1 MYSTYPL
8 VIVSSLW
15 QFQKKWAICLDYPGF
30 WLGIELRLVIA
41 AADSILWLTQIPGA
55 EYNLRLSQVQA
66 AGCRLWLIP
75 SYGWL
80 ELRQLDMSCGWFY
93 PAVNSSSGGWIRVAA
108 ASSSDSRVWVTAGY
122 ILQLTQ
128 VPAAWFDLR
137 LIPSCR
143 YLCVAADSVLWPTQ
157 VHRLDSTCGWLTL

>member
-30 WLGIELRLVIA
+30 WLGIELQLVIA
-41 AADSILWLTQIPGA
+41 ATDSILWLTQIPGA
-55 EYNLRLSQVQA
+55 EYNLWLSQAQA

-80 ELRQLDMSCGWFY
+80 ELRQLGTSCGWFY